1 MEVDDVIEKQ
11 AAWMTAAQS
20 FISQQESGTETRRKQ
35 KQVRAPRHA
44 AMQLLCALD
53 KMLCSTIGKGLDF
66 CQAPVDPGRRTPVL
80 TINMDEHSVNWNS
93 MYYLCY
99 EAKLFVVPLRDIF
112 HREWNDVRQA
122 VSDQGHAIV
131 CSGPVYFCTY

>member
-53 KMLCSTIGKGLDF
+53 KMLCSTIGKGLDLF
-66 CQAPVDPGRRTPVL
+66 FLQAPVDPGRRAPVL
-80 TINMDEHSVNWNS
+80 TNWSN

>member
-1 MEVDDVIEKQ
+1 MVVTRVMRDLGGPSVEVDDVIEKQ

-53 KMLCSTIGKGLDF
+53 KMLCSTIGKGLDSLF
-66 CQAPVDPGRRTPVL
+66 FLFLFFFFLFQAPVDPGRRTPVL
-80 TINMDEHSVNWNS
+80 TINMDEHSVNWSS
-93 MYYLCY
+93 MYYLC
-99 EAKLFVVPLRDIF
+99 
-112 HREWNDVRQA
+112 
-122 VSDQGHAIV
+122 
-131 CSGPVYFCTY
+131 